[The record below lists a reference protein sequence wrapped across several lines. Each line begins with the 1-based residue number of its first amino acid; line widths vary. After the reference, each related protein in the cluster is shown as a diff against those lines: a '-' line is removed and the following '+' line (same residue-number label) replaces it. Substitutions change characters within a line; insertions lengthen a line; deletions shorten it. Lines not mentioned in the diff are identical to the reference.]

1 MDYKVVRMGERS
13 ELLVGGRYR
22 EYVRAEIMID
32 ELGPFTIETE
42 KKAGWEQQLRMLA
55 DAQVRNVRSVTT

>member
-22 EYVRAEIMID
+22 EYVRAEIMVD
-32 ELGPFTIETE
+32 ETGPFTIETE
-42 KKAGWEQQLRMLA
+42 KSDGWQDRLRQKAN
-55 DAQVRNVRSVTT
+55 DQVRNVRSFTT